1 MRFHRFVLFSAIAV
15 TAGACASSAGKN
27 TTTAEVTGGK
37 ESQTSSPDYVTSI
50 EIDKTSASNAY
61 ELISRLR
68 PRWLSSTGGATKLGG
83 GATTSVVAV
92 YLDGFRIGVRENLR
106 SISSAGIVSMR
117 WYDGARAATILHEV
131 GSEPIAGA
139 IVITTKR

>member
-1 MRFHRFVLFSAIAV
+1 MRFHRFMICSAILVAA
-15 TAGACASSAGKN
+15 TACASSSAA
-27 TTTAEVTGGK
+27 TANADVAGGK
-37 ESQTSSPDYVTSI
+37 QSQTSSPDYVTSI
-50 EIDKTSASNAY
+50 EIEKTSANNAY
-61 ELISRLR
+61 DLISRLR
-68 PRWLSSTGGATKLGG
+68 PRWLSAPGGATKIGG

-92 YLDGFRIGVRENLR
+92 YLDGFRVGVKENLK

-117 WYDGARAATILHEV
+117 WYDAARAATILHEV

>member
-1 MRFHRFVLFSAIAV
+1 MRLHRFVIRSAIVLTV
-15 TAGACASSAGKN
+15 TACASSGSATPKPDV
-27 TTTAEVTGGK
+27 AGGK

-50 EIDKTSASNAY
+50 EIDKTSAANAY

-68 PRWLSSTGGATKLGG
+68 PRWLASTGGATKLGG

-92 YLDGFRIGVRENLR
+92 YLDGFRVGVRENLR
-106 SISSAGIVSMR
+106 SISSNGILSMR
-117 WYDGARAATILHEV
+117 WYDAARAATILHEV

-139 IVITTKR
+139 IVITTKH